1 MKKSKFDFGF
11 AADEDEESSSPEKGE
26 FGSGSGLPD
35 TVNIPNNLR

>member
-26 FGSGSGLPD
+26 SGGLPD
-35 TVNIPNNLR
+35 TVNIPSNLR

>member
-26 FGSGSGLPD
+26 SGSGLPD
-35 TVNIPNNLR
+35 TVNIPSNLR